1 MKTLVAIAAAVVVL
15 AAATAAR
22 ADAPG
27 ETSPL
32 DTPAPRA
39 HKRVRDAFLVT
50 LAATSGPLMIS
61 AIGGEVCGSEACAA
75 PFGIIG
81 FAGMVLGPSA
91 GHWYAGEGV
100 TTGLVLRGSAVTG
113 MVFLALRDPYLDT
126 PVATVGG
133 LILALGVWETGV
145 IWDLV
150 TLPRAV
156 RRHNKR
162 LDLLVTPMVTERS
175 AGLAVGGS
183 W

>member
-15 AAATAAR
+15 SASTAAH

-27 ETSPL
+27 QTPPR
-32 DTPAPRA
+32 DTTQ
-39 HKRVRDAFLVT
+39 HKKKMSTAFLVT

-61 AIGGEVCGSEACAA
+61 AIGGETCSSDACAA

-113 MVFLALRDPYLDT
+113 MVFLALRDPYLEQ
-126 PVATVGG
+126 PVLTIGG
-133 LILALGVWETGV
+133 LIAAVGVWETGV

-156 RRHNKR
+156 RRARAHEV
-162 LDLLVTPMVTERS
+162 LVAPLVGSDTT
-175 AGLAVGGS
+175 GLALSGR